1 MNQKDIIKGVLAGIC
16 ISFGGTIY
24 LRVGGVAG
32 AVLFAFGLI
41 AVITSGL
48 NRFTGKSQFV
58 WGRGGRYGWLL
69 AMLLWNIVGCLAL
82 ALAINT
88 PATCGAAEGIL
99 DIRFASGPLRCGLLS
114 VGCGFIM
121 TLAVQ
126 NAVKGHWLPL
136 LFGIPA
142 FILCGLPHCVADAF
156 YICCLSP
163 GYISAHWADLLA
175 FYPSIVLG
183 NYLGCNAYRLTASS

>member
-1 MNQKDIIKGVLAGIC
+1 
-16 ISFGGTIY
+16 
-24 LRVGGVAG
+24 
-32 AVLFAFGLI
+32 
-41 AVITSGL
+41 
-48 NRFTGKSQFV
+48 
-58 WGRGGRYGWLL
+58 
-69 AMLLWNIVGCLAL
+69 MLLWNIVGCLAL

-88 PATCGAAEGIL
+88 PATCSAAEGIL
-99 DIRFASGPLRCGLLS
+99 DMRFASGPLRCGLLS

-126 NAVKGHWLPL
+126 NAAKGHWLPL

-163 GYISAHWADLLA
+163 DYISGHWADLLA